1 MKIGCHI
8 SIQGGIENSFQ
19 RASELG
25 CESFQIFTQ
34 NQRQWIS
41 KTYSDEEIDKFKHAK
56 NKYGYKNTEI
66 ISHASYLINLC
77 ANETDKLNRSRQ
89 AFLEEI
95 KRCDTLGISG
105 VVIHPGAHGG
115 NGEDWALEVIAESV
129 NVILKSYIPETKILL
144 ETIAGQGTGIGYT
157 FEQLAAIRN
166 HVLKKETVGF
176 CLDTCHIF
184 AAGYSIRS
192 EKEWKIVLNK
202 INDTIGI
209 KNIRV
214 IHLNDCK
221 YECGSKKD
229 RHQAIG
235 EGHIGSDGFKSLI
248 NINEFKDIPAI
259 LEVPGGD
266 DVFRNNIALLKAM
279 RN

>member
-8 SIQGGIENSFQ
+8 SIRGGIENSVQ

-41 KTYSDEEIDKFKHAK
+41 KIYSKTEIQAFRNAK
-56 NKYGYKNTEI
+56 NKFEYKSTDI
-66 ISHASYLINLC
+66 ISHGSYLINLC
-77 ANETDKLNRSRQ
+77 ANEPDKLTKSRQ
-89 AFLEEI
+89 AFLEEL
-95 KRCDTLGISG
+95 KRCDALGISA

-115 NGEDWALEVIAESV
+115 NGNEWGIKTIADSLNE
-129 NVILKSYIPETKILL
+129 ILKVYTPHVKILL

-166 HVLKKETVGF
+166 QVYQKDAVGF

-184 AAGYSIRS
+184 SAGYAIRNDN
-192 EKEWKIVLNK
+192 EWDAVIRQ
-202 INDTIGI
+202 INAAINIDNI
-209 KNIRV
+209 KA

-229 RHQAIG
+229 RHAAI
-235 EGHIGSDGFKSLI
+235 SDGYIGFDGFRSLI
-248 NINEFKDIPAI
+248 NRNEFKNIPAV

-266 DVFRNNIALLKAM
+266 GVFRDNIKMLKAM
-279 RN
+279 RY